1 MAQFGS
7 GRSIIAQNQSA
18 VADSN
23 GNLIVSPDDS
33 FGASPLGVAARTQAL
48 YGIPNANFD
57 ILPAD
62 PYTAISSGNVLPY
75 WDTVVSGEGTALMQY
90 DTDTQSWAVQLDP
103 TASTT
108 SGETITM
115 RARTYLLNDSDLTL
129 RQKAFASIT
138 KVGTQATSEW
148 DLVLSA
154 TYYSEAG
161 VQLSTYD
168 IGTANSGTTWT
179 TINGFTTSGTAAIDS
194 AAHYADIALTLT
206 TSGSVA
212 GTALVN
218 INSLLIQTSTGSG
231 GAQSFLLTQTFT
243 SSGDFVVPPG
253 VDYVSVVG
261 MAGGNGGNG
270 GGLTCVSATSANGP
284 GGAGGRG
291 PYWLQREA
299 IYVGGLGTISVGI
312 GAGGSG
318 GTATS
323 FTKAAAGTTTL
334 TATATTGGLGA
345 STTFGSLLTIARG
358 SADVSLPYGL
368 TQLGQ
373 STGGVGG
380 TSIGAGTAPGG
391 AGQPHPLLS
400 FTSAPFTTLGTA
412 GSAGGSATGTG
423 GSAAVN
429 GTGGAANGTAGIAA
443 GGGGG
448 GGSFAGSA
456 AGLNAVQGG
465 PGGIG
470 AAGGGGSGGG
480 GAGRYINGTV
490 TITGT
495 AGNGAN
501 GTYLSSGGG
510 GGGGIAVA
518 RNTGAN
524 YNASTITIQS
534 GAGGDGYPGWLTVYF
549 VA

>member
-90 DTDTQSWAVQLDP
+90 DTTTQSWAVQLDP
-103 TASTT
+103 TACATA
-108 SGETITM
+108 GETITM

-524 YNASTITIQS
+524 YTASTITIQS
-534 GAGGDGYPGWLTVYF
+534 GAGGDGYPGWLTVYY